1 MKNWQRA
8 ISRALA
14 GVLTLAAAMPAR
26 AQEQSTAAAETAKGI
41 CHWRLETAAAGWRPR
56 DSSGEVVFK
65 DRMWILGGWFDS
77 YSPPPRDVWSSA
89 DGVHWEQVT
98 DEAPWRY
105 SDLPMTAV
113 FRDRMWLAGGWTN
126 GRLEGHGATSE
137 VWASNDGREWERV
150 SAGGGWSPRLAG
162 GFVEFKDRLWVL
174 GGTENYYF
182 GDRSSLKNDVWSSA
196 DGREWK
202 CETEAA
208 AWPARAYHQA
218 VVHAGRLWVLGGGNY
233 VPEYAARNDVWS
245 SEDGVEWRLET
256 ENAPW
261 HPRLWFS
268 AVSWRGCL
276 WVLGGWSNNPHRN
289 HGDVWYSR
297 DGKQWEQLK
306 CGTMWKERHEHSAW
320 IFKDRLWIGAGHA
333 QPLSAEVWSLD
344 LPPHFGEGNV
354 RN

>member
-14 GVLTLAAAMPAR
+14 GVLTLSAAMPAR